1 MNIETTRRSAR
12 LRRTRR
18 EDIARVSKPKRR
30 MLPRW
35 VPIAAS
41 LTLVLTITATVN
53 VRSYIDLA
61 NEQKQNEEL
70 NQRVQQMNDE
80 NLGLQEEIYYL
91 KNDTDTIER
100 EAKKYGLVRP
110 PEQVEAGFPSR
121 GNGRCGGAHKPA
133 NTNQKINRLL
143 PIHSALPTV

>member
-1 MNIETTRRSAR
+1 MRSRGKSDGFSRSR
-12 LRRTRR
+12 LRPR
-18 EDIARVSKPKRR
+18 RVSVHEETRKRVTLT
-30 MLPRW
+30 LPRW

-41 LTLVLTITATVN
+41 LTLVLSITATVN
-53 VRSYIDLA
+53 VRSWIDLA
-61 NEQKQNEEL
+61 NEQKDNEEL

-110 PEQVEAGFPSR
+110 QSKLKLSSRAGEM
-121 GNGRCGGAHKPA
+121 GNAEEP
-133 NTNQKINRLL
+133 TNRQT
-143 PIHSALPTV
+143 PTNK

>member
-1 MNIETTRRSAR
+1 MRNETTRRNTR
-12 LRRTRR
+12 VRRTRR
-18 EDIARVSKPKRR
+18 DEIARVSKPKQRI
-30 MLPRW
+30 LPRW

-41 LTLVLTITATVN
+41 LALVISITATVN
-53 VRSYIDLA
+53 VRSWIDLA
-61 NEQKQNEEL
+61 NEQKQHEEL

-110 PEQVEAGFPSR
+110 QSKLKLSSRAGEM
-121 GNGRCGGAHKPA
+121 GNAEEPPNRQTP
-133 NTNQKINRLL
+133 TNK
-143 PIHSALPTV
+143 

>member
-1 MNIETTRRSAR
+1 MRV
-12 LRRTRR
+12 RRTRR
-18 EDIARVSKPKRR
+18 DEVARVSKPKQRI
-30 MLPRW
+30 LPRW

-41 LTLVLTITATVN
+41 LALVISITATVN
-53 VRSYIDLA
+53 VRSWIDLA
-61 NEQKQNEEL
+61 NEQKQHEEL

-110 PEQVEAGFPSR
+110 QSKLKLSSRAG
-121 GNGRCGGAHKPA
+121 
-133 NTNQKINRLL
+133 
-143 PIHSALPTV
+143 

>member
-1 MNIETTRRSAR
+1 M
-12 LRRTRR
+12 
-18 EDIARVSKPKRR
+18 
-30 MLPRW
+30 PRW
-35 VPIAAS
+35 VPVAAS

-61 NEQKQNEEL
+61 NEQEQHEEL
-70 NQRVQQMNDE
+70 NRQIQQMNEE

-110 PEQVEAGFPSR
+110 QSKLKQVSRAGEMDEAEES
-121 GNGRCGGAHKPA
+121 
-133 NTNQKINRLL
+133 TNRQT
-143 PIHSALPTV
+143 PTRK

>member
-1 MNIETTRRSAR
+1 MRNETTRRNMRVRGKSDGFCR
-12 LRRTRR
+12 SR
-18 EDIARVSKPKRR
+18 ARVRRVAGQNETRKRLTLT
-30 MLPRW
+30 LPRW

-53 VRSYIDLA
+53 VRSYMDLA
-61 NEQKQNEEL
+61 NEQQQHEEL

-110 PEQVEAGFPSR
+110 QSKLKLSSRAGEM
-121 GNGRCGGAHKPA
+121 GNAEEP
-133 NTNQKINRLL
+133 TNRQT
-143 PIHSALPTV
+143 PTKK

>member
-1 MNIETTRRSAR
+1 MRDRGKSDGFSRSRVRAR
-12 LRRTRR
+12 
-18 EDIARVSKPKRR
+18 RVSGQEETRKRVTR
-30 MLPRW
+30 TLLPRW

-41 LTLVLTITATVN
+41 LALVLTITATVN
-53 VRSYIDLA
+53 VRSWIDLS
-61 NEQKQNEEL
+61 NERKTHEEL

-110 PEQVEAGFPSR
+110 QSKLKLSSRAGDM
-121 GNGRCGGAHKPA
+121 GNAEEP
-133 NTNQKINRLL
+133 TNRQT
-143 PIHSALPTV
+143 PTKK

>member
-1 MNIETTRRSAR
+1 
-12 LRRTRR
+12 
-18 EDIARVSKPKRR
+18 

-110 PEQVEAGFPSR
+110 QNKLKQISRAGEMGDAEEP
-121 GNGRCGGAHKPA
+121 
-133 NTNQKINRLL
+133 TNRQT
-143 PIHSALPTV
+143 PTNK